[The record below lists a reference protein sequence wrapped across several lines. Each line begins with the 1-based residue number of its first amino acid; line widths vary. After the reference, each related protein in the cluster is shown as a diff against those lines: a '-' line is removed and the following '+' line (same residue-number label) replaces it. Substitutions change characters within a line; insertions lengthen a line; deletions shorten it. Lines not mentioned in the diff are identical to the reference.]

1 MKAAPGSPR
10 PDRGQATVEF
20 AVVIPLVMMLT
31 FGVIEVALVV
41 RDQAAI
47 ELAAREGAR
56 AASVAANPAGAGG
69 RAARAATG
77 LTPLDV
83 TTTVNTHTV
92 TVAVT
97 YRHRS
102 SLPVIGRAVG
112 PISLSASVTMRLEP
126 P

>member
-1 MKAAPGSPR
+1 MPPG

-41 RDQAAI
+41 RDQTAI

-56 AASVAANPAGAGG
+56 AASVAADPVGAGA

-77 LTPLDV
+77 LAPLDV
-83 TTTVNTHTV
+83 DTVVDTHTV

-97 YRHRS
+97 YRHRPGVP
-102 SLPVIGRAVG
+102 LIGRAIG
-112 PISLSASVTMRLEP
+112 PITLSASVTMQLEP